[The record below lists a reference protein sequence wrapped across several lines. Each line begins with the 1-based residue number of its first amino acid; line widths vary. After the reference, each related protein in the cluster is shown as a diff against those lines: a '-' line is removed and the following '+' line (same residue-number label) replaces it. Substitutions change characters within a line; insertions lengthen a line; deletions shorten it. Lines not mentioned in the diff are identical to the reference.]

1 MAKRILDK
9 NNDAPELDFPGIQSD
24 DLNDDFLDDDM
35 DDIDIDER
43 PRSKRPGDEA
53 ASHAYYREQR
63 KKKRKKVPTWMKVL
77 GGIVIALCLIFL
89 LGVGFI
95 FAQLGK
101 INKAESVEYLD
112 ADSEYFEADEDAMYD
127 VMDPNAV
134 QWSDK
139 EKVEGDDDVINILL
153 IGQDKREGETRARS
167 DAMIIATINKTDKKI
182 KLTSLMRD
190 LYVQIPGY
198 SDNRINAS
206 YAFGGMELLNETIEK
221 NFDIEIDGNVEV
233 DFKVFEQL
241 IDLIEGLDIYVTA
254 EEVPVMNMYIKDI
267 NKRAGRQENESLIT
281 RAGTQHMDGAQTLAY
296 ARIRSV
302 GNSDFGRTERQRKV
316 LIAAYQKATDMSLTD
331 IMEVIDVALPML
343 TTDMSS
349 LDLINLAT
357 DVYQMDL
364 SVIHTYNIPE
374 DAVYENANIQGMDVL
389 VPDLDECRKVLS
401 EIIYEDK
408 E

>member
-198 SDNRINAS
+198 SDNINNVTT
-206 YAFGGMELLNETIEK
+206 YAFWERE
-221 NFDIEIDGNVEV
+221 F
-233 DFKVFEQL
+233 L
-241 IDLIEGLDIYVTA
+241 IDMNSKCKLIDKYEINEKTCYV
-254 EEVPVMNMYIKDI
+254 VK
-267 NKRAGRQENESLIT
+267 
-281 RAGTQHMDGAQTLAY
+281 
-296 ARIRSV
+296 
-302 GNSDFGRTERQRKV
+302 
-316 LIAAYQKATDMSLTD
+316 
-331 IMEVIDVALPML
+331 
-343 TTDMSS
+343 
-349 LDLINLAT
+349 
-357 DVYQMDL
+357 
-364 SVIHTYNIPE
+364 
-374 DAVYENANIQGMDVL
+374 IQ
-389 VPDLDECRKVLS
+389 P
-401 EIIYEDK
+401 Y
-408 E
+408 